1 MQANESIRRCILSG
15 ERDERGRLIRLALS
29 PDGIVLP
36 DVAARAPGRG
46 AWLAPDRRALENA
59 IAKHKFKGA
68 LSRAFKTANV
78 GWPDDLADRI
88 ASALQRQTLD
98 RLGLE
103 ARSGALIT
111 GSDRI
116 ADAIAAGRARLVI
129 HVADAAEDGRRK
141 LDGRLLAVG
150 GRKGVELPVGRAELS
165 LALGRENVVHAAL
178 VDKAAA
184 DRVAAVLQRW
194 RAYSGLDDQTNAC
207 ESNSQGASAVETL

>member
-1 MQANESIRRCILSG
+1 MQANEPIRRCILSG

-46 AWLAPDRRALENA
+46 AWLSPDRQALEKA

-68 LSRAFKTANV
+68 LSRAFKTGEV
-78 GWPDDLADRI
+78 GWPDDLPERI
-88 ASALQRQTLD
+88 AQALKRQVLD

-103 ARSGALIT
+103 ARGGTLVT

-116 ADAIAAGRARLVI
+116 ADAIGANRVRLLI
-129 HVADAAEDGRRK
+129 HAADAAGDGKRK
-141 LDGRLLAVG
+141 LDGRLFAVRG
-150 GRKGVELPVGRAELS
+150 ETGIELPAGRAELS
-165 LALGRENVVHAAL
+165 LALGRENVVHAAI

-184 DRVAAVLQRW
+184 DRVAAVLVRW
-194 RAYSGLDDQTNAC
+194 RAYSGLSDRAATC
-207 ESNSQGASAVETL
+207 ESASQGASPFETL